1 MLLFGNGASASLAS
15 HAATDFTKQAKIK
28 ALAFNDHNLIT
39 ALSNDYGYENWVS
52 KVIEFYADQND
63 LVIFISVSGNSKNL
77 VNGLKTANQKLISS
91 CSFTGNYKE
100 NQLFLNSDFGISVD
114 SNAYNIVESIHTI
127 WLTLIIDLFLGKA
140 EYSVN

>member
-1 MLLFGNGASASLAS
+1 M
-15 HAATDFTKQAKIK
+15 
-28 ALAFNDHNLIT
+28 
-39 ALSNDYGYENWVS
+39 S